1 MASLGSITI
10 NNQEILVIDADP
22 VSNPT
27 PAPVGSLAML
37 NTGGGIYYKYGSND
51 TDWSLLQPDANTPLY
66 SPNRVRLFDDFVYNS
81 ATSGSI
87 GELGWLRSSTGII
100 NNTGTGL
107 TAAVSGQA
115 FGYYG
120 LGTSSTSAVNSLYLN
135 SGFYYNN
142 GPIRFKTRVL
152 ITAYSNATNTFAIE
166 FGIISNL
173 NNTTNTVLPINAVYF
188 SISDS
193 SPQYFS
199 INTANAT
206 TRTSLVT
213 SQLISLNTWY
223 NLECI
228 YNPYSPTSGA
238 QFYINNV
245 LVGTIT
251 TNLPVLNSAARFGF
265 KVRKLAGSAAR
276 YVYIDYAMVEKVFTT
291 SRG

>member
-1 MASLGSITI
+1 MAIVGSITL
-10 NNQEILVIDADP
+10 NNQEILAIDADP
-22 VSNPT
+22 TANPT
-27 PAPVGSLAML
+27 SAPIGSLAL
-37 NTGGGIYYKYGSND
+37 INTGGGVYYKYGPND

-81 ATSGSI
+81 ATGGSI
-87 GELGWLRSSTGII
+87 GELGWLRSSAGTVSNI
-100 NNTGTGL
+100 NTGL
-107 TAAVSGQA
+107 TAVVSGQA

-120 LGTSSTSAVNSLYLN
+120 LGATSASAVNSLYLN

-152 ITAYSNATNTFAIE
+152 MTYSSDVTNTFAIE

-173 NNTTNTVLPINAVYF
+173 NNTTNTVLPTNAVYF

-223 NLECI
+223 NLECV
-228 YNPYSPTSGA
+228 YNPDSPTSGA

-251 TNLPVLNSAARFGF
+251 TNLPVLNSNAMFGF
-265 KVRKLAGSAAR
+265 KVRKLAGANAR